1 MSDWLDYNENLAFD
15 PNNSM
20 PGCDIEELKTTLQQ
34 LKVILTSENIEP
46 SIRVEKA
53 LAVLREKKI

>member
-1 MSDWLDYNENLAFD
+1 MSDWHDYNENLAFD
-15 PNNSM
+15 PNKSY
-20 PGCDIEELKTTLQQ
+20 DSEEILQQ
-34 LKVILTSENIEP
+34 LKAILTSENIEP